1 MNETTKEALDNLWM
15 HIYEDIDHCLAPH
28 LMNDILTIVAQKNST
43 NHKEIMNALN
53 EMNNELNKQFYPKW
67 VGEEE

>member
-28 LMNDILTIVAQKNST
+28 LMNDIPHHRRA
-43 NHKEIMNALN
+43 E
-53 EMNNELNKQFYPKW
+53 EFNKSQGDYECAK
-67 VGEEE
+67 